1 MKKLLLAL
9 ALALTNLT
17 LQSASQNP
25 FDLPADIENAVAA
38 VVAAAETEHNLFND
52 VPDVVAQAIQEDYKK
67 RGETQLAC
75 KYCNKMVCLKDLKSH
90 VQKCGK
96 KKDREK
102 NQQQTAAASSHSHPL
117 VLQDSPQPL
126 PPLLPTPILPPLLP
140 TPQLAV
146 HTAVAVAQETQK
158 VNGPNLDFFKEKADE
173 RRQATQ
179 EVARKRKAG
188 HQAGSE
194 KIKKGK
200 F

>member
-52 VPDVVAQAIQEDYKK
+52 VPDAVAQAVQEDYKK

-75 KYCNKMVCLKDLKSH
+75 KYCNKMICLKDLKSH

-96 KKDREK
+96 KKDKEK
-102 NQQQTAAASSHSHPL
+102 KQQQTAAASSYSHPL
-117 VLQDSPQPL
+117 VLQNSPQPL

-140 TPQLAV
+140 TPESAAL
-146 HTAVAVAQETQK
+146 TAATAAQGAQK
-158 VNGPNLDFFKEKADE
+158 VNRPNLDFFKQQADE
-173 RRQATQ
+173 RRFATQ
-179 EVARKRKAG
+179 EAARKRKAG

-194 KIKKGK
+194 KTKKEK